1 MGLQPLN
8 RYLLGANW
16 MYDRDIVFD
25 LDEKMVHI
33 YDDVK
38 CIQTSTI
45 MGQYTEKIENNADL
59 NFTNKSF
66 L

>member
-25 LDEKMVHI
+25 LNEEMVHI
-33 YDDVK
+33 YDNVQCVK
-38 CIQTSTI
+38 NNTQK
-45 MGQYTEKIENNADL
+45 MGHYSQKT
-59 NFTNKSF
+59 
-66 L
+66 